1 MNSCLLLYTPAH
13 PKCSKIPKEDPM
25 SDFYLL
31 FPTPNVPDLCPFPSR
46 QGWMTGKI
54 IQMSSERKE
63 NCFWQPSLIFAYS
76 SVPCPSRSRRTSRPP
91 QHLPG
96 CSQLT
101 KFYPIAWHYCSLG
114 THLHLVLYTSIQPPL
129 KHCKLH
135 EIETVSFI
143 SSRHSR
149 KILE

>member
-1 MNSCLLLYTPAH
+1 MLQLILSL
-13 PKCSKIPKEDPM
+13 
-25 SDFYLL
+25 
-31 FPTPNVPDLCPFPSR
+31 
-46 QGWMTGKI
+46 QGSLRRSPCQTFTSYFL
-54 IQMSSERKE
+54 IQMCLTCVHFPQGRDARLEKLSKCQVKGKRTASDSPLSFLPI
-63 NCFWQPSLIFAYS
+63 C
-76 SVPCPSRSRRTSRPP
+76 VPCPSRSRRTSRPP
-91 QHLPG
+91 QSLPG

-114 THLHLVLYTSIQPPL
+114 THLHQVLYTSIQPPL